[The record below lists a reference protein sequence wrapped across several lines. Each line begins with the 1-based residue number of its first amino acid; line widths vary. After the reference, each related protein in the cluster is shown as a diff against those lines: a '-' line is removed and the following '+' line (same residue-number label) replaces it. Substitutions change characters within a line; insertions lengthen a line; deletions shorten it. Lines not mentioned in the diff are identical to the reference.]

1 MRVAITIAMREL
13 GSYVRQPAG
22 WIIVALYLLL
32 SGLVFCSST
41 LVPGRPATLRDFFAL
56 SGWLLLPVVPA
67 VSMRLMAEELRSG
80 TIENLLTAPVSSW
93 SLVLGKYLGAMLFLL
108 AMLLPTLIYPIL
120 LFAWSAPTPV
130 LGPVISGYVCLVLL
144 GGIYLGIG
152 LLASCLTA
160 NATLAFMMTLFA
172 ILGVLFAPSAAD
184 IAPAPLKPLL
194 ASLSLSTRI
203 ADFSRGVLDT
213 AHISVFAIAS
223 VVLVVASVAV
233 MEVRRWR

>member
-1 MRVAITIAMREL
+1 MRTAFTIAMREL

-32 SGLVFCSST
+32 TGLVFCSST

-93 SLVLGKYLGAMLFLL
+93 SLVVGKYLGAMFFLL
-108 AMLLPTLIYPIL
+108 AMLLPTLVYPIM
-120 LFAWSAPTPV
+120 LFAWSSPAPA
-130 LGPVISGYVCLVLL
+130 LGPVISGYLCLVLL

-194 ASLSLSTRI
+194 ANLSLSTRV
-203 ADFSRGVLDT
+203 ADFARGVLDT
-213 AHISVFAIAS
+213 AHISIFVLTAF
-223 VVLVVASVAV
+223 VLVVISVAV

>member
-32 SGLVFCSST
+32 TGLVFSSST

-67 VSMRLMAEELRSG
+67 VSMRLLAEELRSG
-80 TIENLLTAPVSSW
+80 TIENLLTSPVSSW
-93 SLVLGKYLGAMLFLL
+93 SLVLGKYLGALLFLL
-108 AMLLPTLIYPIL
+108 AMLLPTLVYPIL
-120 LFAWSAPTPV
+120 LFAWSAPAPA
-130 LGPVISGYVCLVLL
+130 LGPVISGYLCLVLL
-144 GGIYLGIG
+144 GSIYLGIG

-172 ILGVLFAPSAAD
+172 ILGVLFAPTAAE

-194 ASLSLSTRI
+194 SCLSLGSRV
-203 ADFSRGVLDT
+203 ADFARGVLDT
-213 AHISVFAIAS
+213 GHIGVFVLTSVF
-223 VVLVVASVAV
+223 LVVASVAV